1 MSPLVDRLV
10 QLRRYVE
17 HLHTLAPRVSSASEL
32 EADLSLQNDVLH
44 SLQVVAQN
52 VADIAGELNTR
63 RGRRFSSYREAITNL
78 EALPEFPPEVVE
90 RLALLPGFRNVVVHE
105 YLSLDFERVVAA
117 VHDLGPV
124 EEFVRIVAR
133 IESAA

>member
-10 QLRRYVE
+10 QLRRYIG
-17 HLHTLAPRVSSASEL
+17 HLHTLAPRVSTASDL
-32 EADLSLQNDVLH
+32 EDDLSLQNDVLH

-52 VADIAGELNTR
+52 VADIAGELNAR
-63 RGRRFSSYREAITNL
+63 MGRRFDTYREAISNL
-78 EALPEFPPEVVE
+78 SALPEFPPDVVQ

-117 VHDLGPV
+117 VHDLGAV
-124 EEFVRIVAR
+124 EEFVRIVAQ
-133 IESAA
+133 IESGE